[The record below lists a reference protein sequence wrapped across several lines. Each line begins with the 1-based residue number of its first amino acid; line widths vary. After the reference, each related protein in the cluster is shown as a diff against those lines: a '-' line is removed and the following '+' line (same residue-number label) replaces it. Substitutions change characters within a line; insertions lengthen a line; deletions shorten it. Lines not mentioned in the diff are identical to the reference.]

1 MRGNAVLQHE
11 GIALRKDGRTISR
24 ILHHLSVR
32 NTAGELVAISV
43 ILRDISE
50 RRQAEQ
56 ARALLA
62 SIVESSDD
70 AIHAVTLDGTIVSWN
85 RGAEV
90 LFGYSS
96 QEIIG
101 KNVAI
106 LAPQAAAT
114 KCGTA

>member
-1 MRGNAVLQHE
+1 MSA
-11 GIALRKDGRTISR
+11 
-24 ILHHLSVR
+24 
-32 NTAGELVAISV
+32 

-50 RRQAEQ
+50 RQEAEQ

-70 AIHAVTLDGTIVSWN
+70 AIHGVSLDGTIVSWN
-85 RGAEV
+85 RGAEA

-101 KNVAI
+101 KNAAI
-106 LAPQAAAT
+106 LAPP
-114 KCGTA
+114 GRRDEVRRMP